1 MPTVFLTFRKMS
13 VMVAVEYHV
22 GWIRHHQGGI
32 PLGTPLRDDQVSL
45 SLCMLG
51 RDYLD

>member
-1 MPTVFLTFRKMS
+1 MPTVFLPFRKMS
-13 VMVAVEYHV
+13 VMVVVEYYL
-22 GWIRHHQGGI
+22 GWIRHHPGGI

-45 SLCMLG
+45 SLSMLG